1 MTDLADAGSVATRPA
16 GNPVRPPAGGD
27 NGSAPPTA
35 KSWFDG
41 LSEGNRKLAETKGWT
56 KPESLDRVFT
66 SYAEL
71 ERQQGESLRVPAAD
85 APREDWEKFHSRL
98 PEAMRPLTSPEKVE
112 YRRPEGLPENVA
124 YSDELASASKA
135 WAVEAGASPKIAQAY
150 HDRFVGYMAE
160 QAARQEIALARSV
173 EATHDDLVRDWGPT
187 DSDGFR
193 QKLEVANRAMK
204 KLGLVDAYK
213 AKGILLPDG
222 ALTDPQIAR
231 AFQAIGEA
239 MFTEDTI
246 DGGAALRGGN
256 PFRRNATGD
265 RNISAISALVKSD
278 PARARRLAREA
289 GENPDLWMPSNP
301 L

>member
-1 MTDLADAGSVATRPA
+1 MTDLADAGSVAAHVPPA
-16 GNPVRPPAGGD
+16 GNPVPANGD

-41 LSEGNRKLAETKGWT
+41 LSEGNRKLAEAKGWT
-56 KPESLDRVFT
+56 KAENLDRVFT

-85 APREDWEKFHSRL
+85 ASREDWDRFHTRL
-98 PEAMRPLTSPEKVE
+98 PEAMRPLTSPDKVE
-112 YRRPEGLPENVA
+112 YRRPDGVPENFA
-124 YSDELASASKA
+124 YSDDLANASKA
-135 WAVEAGASPKIAQAY
+135 WAVEAGATPKVAQAY

-222 ALTDPQIAR
+222 ALTDPQIAK

-239 MFTEDTI
+239 MFREDTI
-246 DGGAALRGGN
+246 DADGVPRGQN
-256 PFRRNATGD
+256 PFKRNAAGE
-265 RNISAISALVKSD
+265 RNISAISALVKTD

-289 GENPDLWMPSNP
+289 GENPDLWMPNNP
-301 L
+301 R

>member
-1 MTDLADAGSVATRPA
+1 MTDLADAGSA
-16 GNPVRPPAGGD
+16 PPA
-27 NGSAPPTA
+27 A

-98 PEAMRPLTSPEKVE
+98 PEAMRPLTSSEKVE
-112 YRRPEGLPENVA
+112 YRRPEGLPENFA

-135 WAVEAGASPKIAQAY
+135 WAVEAGATPKIAQAY
-150 HDRFVGYMAE
+150 HDKFVGYMAE

-173 EATHDDLVRDWGPT
+173 EATHDELVRDWGPT
-187 DSDGFR
+187 DSGGFR

-256 PFRRNATGD
+256 PFRRNAVGD

-289 GENPDLWMPSNP
+289 GENPELWMPNNP